1 MSEHAYNIGEEAWPR
16 AAATTRARERITF
29 RYAPSDIP
37 ALLWRRWPLMLAVF
51 LVVAALGLFVALRM
65 KETFQAHSNLLIQ
78 LGQEYVYQP
87 AVGDTAKGATPTND
101 QVVGSE
107 LEFLQSQIVKERT
120 VDDIGIARMSPELGR
135 AYARAGEEKRKDIKG
150 AAIKMIDTGLKVESA
165 PDSPTVKLKF
175 TARDPELAALV
186 LNTLVDEYL
195 RYRRTV
201 MIDGE
206 AGQIQA
212 RLTDFQN
219 RLGGV
224 DGTYQKF
231 LADNGVAS
239 GDFDAEKAALT
250 ANYAQLTTEAY
261 SVQASLS
268 EAEGRLGVTSRNAAQ
283 AQPEIGLYRDLD
295 HQPQDELNKL
305 KVQRQTLLS
314 KYLPTAQP
322 VRDLDLQISAAEALV
337 ARGPQD
343 GGARRLG
350 PNPIY
355 QSLVTEKNQLE
366 AQAASY
372 RDRLA
377 SVRAALAEVA
387 AQRMKLTGLE
397 PQYLSLSRQRGRPD
411 QQRQDPDPAGRGTA
425 GGAGHGQERAGQY
438 SRGRARLSRHHRHVA
453 EEAGDDPGHPVR
465 RFRRALRRPALR
477 LHRQGVSDARSGG
490 AHAQSAGAG
499 RCAGAGGVTQ
509 CKA

>member
-1 MSEHAYNIGEEAWPR
+1 MSEHAYQIGEGAWPR
-16 AAATTRARERITF
+16 AAVARVRERTTF
-29 RYAPSDIP
+29 RYAPADVP
-37 ALLWRRWPLMLAVF
+37 AMLWRRWPLML
-51 LVVAALGLFVALRM
+51 VVVLIIAALGLFVAMKM

-135 AYARAGEEKRKDIKG
+135 AYARANEEKRKDIKG
-150 AAIKMIDTGLKVESA
+150 AAIKMIDSGLKVESA

-175 TARDPELAALV
+175 TAKDPELAALV

-212 RLTDFQN
+212 RLTDFQT
-219 RLGGV
+219 RLNTV
-224 DGTYQKF
+224 DAAYQKF

-305 KVQRQTLLS
+305 RVQRQTLLS
-314 KYLPTAQP
+314 KYLPSAQP
-322 VRDLDLQISAAEALV
+322 VRDLDLQIAAAEALV

-355 QSLVTEKNQLE
+355 QSLVTEKNQVE
-366 AQAASY
+366 AQVASY

-377 SVRAALAEVA
+377 QVRAALSQVA

-397 PQYLSLSRQRGRPD
+397 PQYQSLSRQRDALTNNVKSLTQRVEE
-411 QQRQDPDPAGRGTA
+411 QQAAQAMAKSGQDNIRVV
-425 GGAGHGQERAGQY
+425 ERAYPATSGT
-438 SRGRARLSRHHRHVA
+438 SLKK
-453 EEAGDDPGHPVR
+453 PVMILAVL
-465 RFRRALRRPALR
+465 FAAFAAL
-477 LHRQGVSDARSGG
+477 
-490 AHAQSAGAG
+490 
-499 RCAGAGGVTQ
+499 CAGLLSAFTAKGYPTPEAVERTLNLPVL
-509 CKA
+509 AAAPARAV